1 MTSAADRVMTLFLR
15 RLIGALVL
23 DPATYE
29 DIEADR
35 NAGLQAMAVVVLA
48 CVSGGF
54 AAMGEGLVGLG
65 GFVTGSIVALGAWLV
80 WVSVIT
86 TVGTVTLAEAQTRS
100 NVRELLRTLSFAT
113 APAVFLAFAAMR
125 PAAPL
130 VLIVVAAWMTAAAV
144 IGVRQALDYRSTLR
158 AVTVCGLGLLVTFG
172 ILFAVSMVFS
182 QRVS

>member
-1 MTSAADRVMTLFLR
+1 MVIFLR

-29 DIEADR
+29 DVEADR
-35 NAGLQAMAVVVLA
+35 GAGIQSMAVVVLA
-48 CVSGGF
+48 CVSGGL

-65 GFVTGSIVALGAWLV
+65 GFVTGSLVALGAWLV

-125 PAAPL
+125 PAAPI
-130 VLIVVAAWMTAAAV
+130 VLMVVTVWMTAAA
-144 IGVRQALDYRSTLR
+144 IIAVRQALDYRSTMR
-158 AVTVCGLGLLVTFG
+158 AVAVCGLGLLVTFG
-172 ILFAVSMVFS
+172 VMFAVSMVFS

>member
-1 MTSAADRVMTLFLR
+1 MGLFLR

-29 DIEADR
+29 DVESDR
-35 NAGLQAMAVVVLA
+35 RAGLQAMIVVVLA

-54 AAMGEGLVGLG
+54 AAMGQGQVGVS
-65 GFVTGSIVALGAWLV
+65 GFVTGSSVALGAWLV

-86 TVGTVTLAEAQTRS
+86 TIGTITLPEPQTRS
-100 NVRELLRTLSFAT
+100 NVRELLRTLGFAT

-125 PAAPL
+125 PAAPI
-130 VLIVVAAWMTAAAV
+130 VLTVVAVWMTAAAV
-144 IGVRQALDYRSTLR
+144 IGVRQALDYRSTMR
-158 AVTVCGLGLLVTFG
+158 AIAVCGLGLLVAFG
-172 ILFAVSMVFS
+172 MLFAVSMMFS